1 MKHKITEDNK
11 DLLLIII
18 ISVGVIAGVM
28 SSSMINLVM
37 DKISVTFLTS
47 LSTSFWRNTIF
58 FTFFSVS
65 LLFFGKVVDR
75 NPAKKM
81 YLIGIGIFIL
91 SCVFSLISIL
101 LKSFYF
107 FLVTQALQG
116 IADAIIVSAQMKLI
130 RNIFPENKIGWT
142 FGIFAATLS
151 SSTLISPVV
160 GAFITRYAHWSFI
173 FVFQLVLALF
183 SFILGLKY
191 IDEVKEINYLKKER
205 RFFSL
210 FQFFPEEIFTNKKY
224 IFSCLRIFCLF
235 FASNIFWML
244 APSMLQVIYKLD
256 LMTSAIIIS
265 ANSLSV
271 ILLAKKFGV
280 LSDKDPVKCILIGS
294 ISPILGI
301 LFMLLAK
308 PNSVFLIILAYI
320 VLGISGAISMSASN
334 KVAMLSVKKENTGQ
348 CMGFF
353 QFLQFSSGA
362 VAASFISLMSHRDGS
377 MDYSNWQFILYVI
390 ILIYIGTFIF
400 SYFNRENFKIS
411 QENLQS

>member
-1 MKHKITEDNK
+1 MKHKIAEDKK
-11 DLLLIII
+11 DLLLIIM

-47 LSTSFWRNTIF
+47 LSTSFWRNAIF
-58 FTFFSVS
+58 FSFFSIS

-81 YLIGIGIFIL
+81 YLIGIGMFIL

-130 RNIFPENKIGWT
+130 RIIFPENKIGWA

-160 GAFITRYAHWSFI
+160 GAFITRYSHWSFI
-173 FVFQLVLALF
+173 FVFQFVLAF
-183 SFILGLKY
+183 FAFILGFKY
-191 IDEVKEINYLKKER
+191 IDEVKEINNLKKDRE
-205 RFFSL
+205 FFSL
-210 FQFFPEEIFTNKKY
+210 FGIFPEEIFKNKKY
-224 IFSCLRIFCLF
+224 IFSCLRIFL
-235 FASNIFWML
+235 
-244 APSMLQVIYKLD
+244 
-256 LMTSAIIIS
+256 
-265 ANSLSV
+265 
-271 ILLAKKFGV
+271 
-280 LSDKDPVKCILIGS
+280 
-294 ISPILGI
+294 
-301 LFMLLAK
+301 LLAK
-308 PNSVFLIILAYI
+308 PNSFLLILLAYI
-320 VLGISGAISMSASN
+320 VLGMTGAISMAASN
-334 KVAMLSVKKENTGQ
+334 KVAMLSVKKDHTGQ

-377 MDYSNWQFILYVI
+377 MNYSNWQFILYFI

-400 SYFNRENFKIS
+400 SYFNRENFKVS
-411 QENLQS
+411 QDNLEF